1 MPDNR
6 APSTLKE
13 RIFQF
18 FYRGLYPKDR
28 ELNEAEIECAYVQ
41 NCKNGIVP
49 IQTELLTS
57 NSKSTKR
64 DATPLNQHRPAVT
77 FTTKTVF

>member
-6 APSTLKE
+6 APSTVKE
-13 RIFQF
+13 RTFTFLIVGYTQN
-18 FYRGLYPKDR
+18 RQLD
-28 ELNEAEIECAYVQ
+28 EAEIECAYVQ

-49 IQTELLTS
+49 IQTEPLTS
-57 NSKSTKR
+57 NSNNIER
-64 DATPLNQHRPAVT
+64 DAAPLNQHQPAVT